1 MRVAINTL
9 IVSPTGGGGTR
20 TFITNL
26 VRHISQVDRETTYH
40 LLVSP
45 INKHMFSGMAA
56 NFVLSTL
63 PLRSNNRPLR
73 GLFQQLL
80 VPYYIRKHKVD
91 VLLSPGNVATL
102 FPGCKQVLIVDG
114 AQALRDTRRR
124 YAPGSVSRARA
135 AYFDLML
142 PLSLRRTSAVITV
155 SQFMK
160 GEIVQGGVPLDKVA
174 VIYEGIDATRFSS
187 NGKEGTGP
195 DLPQPYILFLSDLH
209 PYKNGDKLIRAFA
222 KLKADWA
229 IPHSLV
235 MVGRSFGGCAD
246 ELGRLAEELDVQD
259 SVLFT
264 GPVAYES
271 LARVYGN
278 ADVFVHPSSFESFG
292 LPVLEAM
299 SCGTPVIG
307 SDRTSLPEIVGD
319 AGLTVDPEDVDAMAD
334 SIRRVITEPTLAEEL
349 RQKGLERARTFTWEA
364 AARETVKLFHQVYRN

>member
-45 INKHMFSGMAA
+45 INKHMFSGMAD
-56 NFVLSTL
+56 NFLVSTL

-73 GLFQQLL
+73 GLFQQVL
-80 VPYYIRKHKVD
+80 VPYYVRKHKVD

-114 AQALRDTRRR
+114 AQALRETRRR

-160 GEIVQGGVPLDKVA
+160 GEIVQGGVPQDKVA
-174 VIYEGIDATRFSS
+174 VIYEGIDAAWFSS
-187 NGKEGTGP
+187 NGKEGGP
-195 DLPQPYILFLSDLH
+195 DLPRPYILFLSDLH
-209 PYKNGDKLIRAFA
+209 PYKNGNKLIRAFA
-222 KLKADWA
+222 RLKAEWA
-229 IPHSLV
+229 VPHRLII
-235 MVGRSFGGCAD
+235 VGRSFGGCAE
-246 ELGRLAEELDVQD
+246 ELGRLAAELGVGD

-271 LARVYGN
+271 LAGVYGN
-278 ADVFVHPSSFESFG
+278 ADVFVHPSGFESFG

-299 SCGTPVIG
+299 ACGTPVIS
-307 SDRTSLPEIVGD
+307 SDRTSLPEIIGD
-319 AGLTVDPEDVDAMAD
+319 AGLTVDPDDLDALAH
-334 SIRRVITEPTLAEEL
+334 SIHRVVTDPTLREEL
-349 RQKGLERARTFTWEA
+349 IRKGLERARGFTWEDTA
-364 AARETVKLFHQVYRN
+364 KETVKLFHQVYRN

>member
-9 IVSPTGGGGTR
+9 IVSPMGGGGTR

-26 VRHISQVDRETTYH
+26 VRHISEVDRETTYH

-45 INKHMFSGMAA
+45 VNQHMFSGMAD
-56 NFVLSTL
+56 NFLVSTL

-80 VPYYIRKHKVD
+80 VPYYIRKYKVD

-114 AQALRDTRRR
+114 AQALRETRRR

-160 GEIVQGGVPLDKVA
+160 GEIVQGGVPQDKVA

-187 NGKEGTGP
+187 NGKKGSGP

-222 KLKADWA
+222 VLKTDQGF
-229 IPHSLV
+229 PHSLV
-235 MVGRSFGGCAD
+235 IVGRSFGGCGE
-246 ELGRLAEELDVQD
+246 ELGRLAEELGVQA

-264 GPVAYES
+264 GPVAYEF
-271 LARVYGN
+271 LAGVYGN
-278 ADVFVHPSSFESFG
+278 ADVFVHPSGFESFG

-299 SCGTPVIG
+299 ACGTPVIG
-307 SDRTSLPEIVGD
+307 SDRTSLPEIIGD
-319 AGLTVDPEDVDAMAD
+319 AGLTVDPDDLDALAD
-334 SIRRVITEPTLAEEL
+334 SIRRVLTDPALREEL
-349 RQKGLERARTFTWEA
+349 VRKGLERARQFTWES